1 MTSLAE
7 PLACSH
13 VGRFSGL
20 RIDYSFSLLVSL
32 EALFALAQLGGIPRP
47 SRDLGP
53 RDLEPLSLVSLR
65 GAIVTLNGS
74 LFWSSWMIAQLLQ
87 WICLV
92 ISLVFL
98 VAAFLSVRFGLRP
111 CLVVDWAGIPVLDS
125 YAVLR

>member
-53 RDLEPLSLVSLR
+53 RDL
-65 GAIVTLNGS
+65 GATVTLRGS
-74 LFWSSWMIAQLLQ
+74 LFWSSWMMAQLLQ
-87 WICLV
+87 WTCLV

-98 VAAFLSVRFGLRP
+98 VAAFLSLRFGLRP
-111 CLVVDWAGIPVLDS
+111 CLVVDRAGIPVLDS